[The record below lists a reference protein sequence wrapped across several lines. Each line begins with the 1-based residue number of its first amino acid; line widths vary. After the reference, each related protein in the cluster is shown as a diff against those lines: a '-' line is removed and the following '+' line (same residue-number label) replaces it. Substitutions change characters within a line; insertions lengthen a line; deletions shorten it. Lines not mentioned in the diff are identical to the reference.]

1 MTRRLV
7 VIGNGMAATRLVQ
20 RLVERDPARFAITV
34 VGDEP
39 HPAYNRIQLSPL
51 LAGEKTAAQ
60 IPLLPAEW
68 YTRHGVCLRS
78 GEAVDEV
85 DIQQRRL
92 RIAETWLPWDELV
105 FATGSRPFIPPL
117 PGIDR
122 PQVMPFRTLADVERI
137 LAIPGPAV
145 VIGGGVLGVEAA
157 AALRRHGGEVTLLHR
172 GSGLMAPLT
181 DAFAAD
187 ELRQQLEAR
196 GIRCVLACRIAAID
210 ADGVR
215 LADGRVFRA
224 ARVVLATGVQP
235 DSRLAAQSGVLC
247 QRGIVVDRQMA
258 SSLPGIS
265 AIGEC
270 CEIDGQTWGLVAPC
284 LRQAEVLADR
294 LCGAPGEG
302 FVWQDAGTRLKVTGI
317 ELFSAGEQQA
327 GEQDDIYTSWDPIDR
342 HYRRL
347 LLRDGRLRGVLLMGD
362 CTAAAALTAR
372 LESDEPATVDWLF
385 DPSSTQ
391 PQAAGIMTMTKPV
404 LVLVGHGMVGHHF
417 LEQCVSRNLH
427 QQYRI
432 VVFGEERYP
441 AYDRVHLSEYFAG
454 RSAESLSL
462 AAGTSLLNMVL
473 NSASARRWRPSTA
486 KHGWYGTPRG
496 MKSTGINWC
505 WRPARI
511 PLFRQSPVTI
521 SRGALST
528 ALLTISTV
536 SPPMPPRRRAG
547 WLSAAGCSGWRRPT
561 P

>member
-196 GIRCVLACRIAAID
+196 GIRCVLECRIAAID

-284 LRQAEVLADR
+284 LRQAEVLAEVEKSYVYTQPLHVEPVLPQAVSKSYYKLYLPWGELSLYAQLDVPENASQR
-294 LCGAPGEG
+294 VLRRPAAPFG
-302 FVWQDAGTRLKVTGI
+302 FHLPALVEETQVR
-317 ELFSAGEQQA
+317 Q
-327 GEQDDIYTSWDPIDR
+327 
-342 HYRRL
+342 
-347 LLRDGRLRGVLLMGD
+347 
-362 CTAAAALTAR
+362 AAAVPFDLTPGLAEDIAR
-372 LESDEPATVDWLF
+372 SRILDAIRAEFGDYELLEETPSAKEADGAVTLTLRVRMLADIGKMVPYEGEAMEPD
-385 DPSSTQ
+385 ST
-391 PQAAGIMTMTKPV
+391 I
-404 LVLVGHGMVGHHF
+404 
-417 LEQCVSRNLH
+417 
-427 QQYRI
+427 
-432 VVFGEERYP
+432 
-441 AYDRVHLSEYFAG
+441 
-454 RSAESLSL
+454 
-462 AAGTSLLNMVL
+462 
-473 NSASARRWRPSTA
+473 
-486 KHGWYGTPRG
+486 
-496 MKSTGINWC
+496 
-505 WRPARI
+505 
-511 PLFRQSPVTI
+511 
-521 SRGALST
+521 GADS
-528 ALLTISTV
+528 
-536 SPPMPPRRRAG
+536 
-547 WLSAAGCSGWRRPT
+547 
-561 P
+561 

>member
-284 LRQAEVLADR
+284 LRQAEVLAEVEKSYVYTQPLHVEPVLPQAVSKSYYKLYLPWGELSLYAQLDVPENASQR
-294 LCGAPGEG
+294 VLRRPAAPFG
-302 FVWQDAGTRLKVTGI
+302 FHLPALVEETQVR
-317 ELFSAGEQQA
+317 Q
-327 GEQDDIYTSWDPIDR
+327 
-342 HYRRL
+342 
-347 LLRDGRLRGVLLMGD
+347 
-362 CTAAAALTAR
+362 AAAVPFDLTPGLAEDIAR
-372 LESDEPATVDWLF
+372 SRILDAIRAEFGDYELLEETP
-385 DPSSTQ
+385 
-391 PQAAGIMTMTKPV
+391 
-404 LVLVGHGMVGHHF
+404 
-417 LEQCVSRNLH
+417 
-427 QQYRI
+427 
-432 VVFGEERYP
+432 
-441 AYDRVHLSEYFAG
+441 
-454 RSAESLSL
+454 SAEEADGAVTLTLRVRML
-462 AAGTSLLNMVL
+462 ADIGKMVPYEGE
-473 NSASARRWRPSTA
+473 AMEPDST
-486 KHGWYGTPRG
+486 
-496 MKSTGINWC
+496 I
-505 WRPARI
+505 
-511 PLFRQSPVTI
+511 
-521 SRGALST
+521 GADS
-528 ALLTISTV
+528 
-536 SPPMPPRRRAG
+536 
-547 WLSAAGCSGWRRPT
+547 
-561 P
+561 

>member
-196 GIRCVLACRIAAID
+196 GIRCVLECRIAAID

-462 AAGTSLLNMVL
+462 AAGISLLNTVL

-486 KHGWYGTPRG
+486 THGWYGTPRG

>member
-196 GIRCVLACRIAAID
+196 WHSLRA
-210 ADGVR
+210 GVPHR
-215 LADGRVFRA
+215 RHRRRWRA
-224 ARVVLATGVQP
+224 AGGRARIP
-235 DSRLAAQSGVLC
+235 RRQSGAGYRRTARQPSGGAV
-247 QRGIVVDRQMA
+247 RRAVPAGIVVDRQMA

-270 CEIDGQTWGLVAPC
+270 CEIDGQTWGWWL
-284 LRQAEVLADR
+284 
-294 LCGAPGEG
+294 
-302 FVWQDAGTRLKVTGI
+302 
-317 ELFSAGEQQA
+317 
-327 GEQDDIYTSWDPIDR
+327 
-342 HYRRL
+342 
-347 LLRDGRLRGVLLMGD
+347 
-362 CTAAAALTAR
+362 
-372 LESDEPATVDWLF
+372 PA
-385 DPSSTQ
+385 
-391 PQAAGIMTMTKPV
+391 
-404 LVLVGHGMVGHHF
+404 
-417 LEQCVSRNLH
+417 CV
-427 QQYRI
+427 
-432 VVFGEERYP
+432 
-441 AYDRVHLSEYFAG
+441 
-454 RSAESLSL
+454 
-462 AAGTSLLNMVL
+462 
-473 NSASARRWRPSTA
+473 RP
-486 KHGWYGTPRG
+486 R
-496 MKSTGINWC
+496 C
-505 WRPARI
+505 WRIACAAPPAR
-511 PLFRQSPVTI
+511 
-521 SRGALST
+521 ALSG
-528 ALLTISTV
+528 
-536 SPPMPPRRRAG
+536 R
-547 WLSAAGCSGWRRPT
+547 T
-561 P
+561 PGPA

>member
-1 MTRRLV
+1 M
-7 VIGNGMAATRLVQ
+7 
-20 RLVERDPARFAITV
+20 
-34 VGDEP
+34 
-39 HPAYNRIQLSPL
+39 
-51 LAGEKTAAQ
+51 
-60 IPLLPAEW
+60 
-68 YTRHGVCLRS
+68 
-78 GEAVDEV
+78 
-85 DIQQRRL
+85 
-92 RIAETWLPWDELV
+92 

-122 PQVMPFRTLADVERI
+122 PQVMPFRTTADVERI

-196 GIRCVLACRIAAID
+196 GIRCVLECRIAAID

-215 LADGRVFRA
+215 LADRRVFRA

-247 QRGIVVDRQMA
+247 QRGSWSTVRWPPRCRGSAPSANVAKLTARHGGWW
-258 SSLPGIS
+258 LPACVRPRCWRI
-265 AIGEC
+265 AC
-270 CEIDGQTWGLVAPC
+270 AAP
-284 LRQAEVLADR
+284 RR
-294 LCGAPGEG
+294 S
-302 FVWQDAGTRLKVTGI
+302 VWQDAGTRLKVTGI

-372 LESDEPATVDWLF
+372 TESDEPVTVDWLF

-462 AAGTSLLNMVL
+462 AAGDFFIEHGIELRLGEAVATIDRDARLVRDAEGHEIHWDKLVL
-473 NSASARRWRPSTA
+473 ATGSYPFVPPIPGNDLAGCFVYRTLDDLDRIAAHAAAA
-486 KHGWYGTPRG
+486 K
-496 MKSTGINWC
+496 S
-505 WRPARI
+505 
-511 PLFRQSPVTI
+511 
-521 SRGALST
+521 
-528 ALLTISTV
+528 
-536 SPPMPPRRRAG
+536 G
-547 WLSAAGCSGWRRPT
+547 WLSAAGCWGWRRPT

>member
-196 GIRCVLACRIAAID
+196 GIRCVLECRIAAID

-284 LRQAEVLADR
+284 LRQAEGLADR

-327 GEQDDIYTSWDPIDR
+327 GEQDDIYTSWVI
-342 HYRRL
+342 RRSISPRSGWG
-347 LLRDGRLRGVLLMGD
+347 LLR
-362 CTAAAALTAR
+362 
-372 LESDEPATVDWLF
+372 
-385 DPSSTQ
+385 
-391 PQAAGIMTMTKPV
+391 
-404 LVLVGHGMVGHHF
+404 
-417 LEQCVSRNLH
+417 
-427 QQYRI
+427 
-432 VVFGEERYP
+432 
-441 AYDRVHLSEYFAG
+441 
-454 RSAESLSL
+454 
-462 AAGTSLLNMVL
+462 
-473 NSASARRWRPSTA
+473 RR
-486 KHGWYGTPRG
+486 
-496 MKSTGINWC
+496 
-505 WRPARI
+505 
-511 PLFRQSPVTI
+511 TI
-521 SRGALST
+521 WNTR
-528 ALLTISTV
+528 
-536 SPPMPPRRRAG
+536 
-547 WLSAAGCSGWRRPT
+547 
-561 P
+561 

>member
-196 GIRCVLACRIAAID
+196 GIRCVLECRIAAID

-247 QRGIVVDRQMA
+247 QRGSWSTVRW
-258 SSLPGIS
+258 PPRCRGS
-265 AIGEC
+265 APSAN
-270 CEIDGQTWGLVAPC
+270 VA
-284 LRQAEVLADR
+284 
-294 LCGAPGEG
+294 
-302 FVWQDAGTRLKVTGI
+302 K
-317 ELFSAGEQQA
+317 
-327 GEQDDIYTSWDPIDR
+327 
-342 HYRRL
+342 
-347 LLRDGRLRGVLLMGD
+347 
-362 CTAAAALTAR
+362 LTAR
-372 LESDEPATVDWLF
+372 PGGWWLPA
-385 DPSSTQ
+385 
-391 PQAAGIMTMTKPV
+391 
-404 LVLVGHGMVGHHF
+404 
-417 LEQCVSRNLH
+417 CV
-427 QQYRI
+427 
-432 VVFGEERYP
+432 
-441 AYDRVHLSEYFAG
+441 
-454 RSAESLSL
+454 
-462 AAGTSLLNMVL
+462 
-473 NSASARRWRPSTA
+473 RP
-486 KHGWYGTPRG
+486 R
-496 MKSTGINWC
+496 C
-505 WRPARI
+505 WRIACAAPPAR
-511 PLFRQSPVTI
+511 
-521 SRGALST
+521 ALSG
-528 ALLTISTV
+528 
-536 SPPMPPRRRAG
+536 R
-547 WLSAAGCSGWRRPT
+547 T
-561 P
+561 PGPA